1 MQSAIRSTKLSWIA
15 ADQGN
20 FSALLSYLNTVIA
33 GCHPT
38 VLDLD
43 VGGRMGELAVGVGP
57 CALLPLV
64 LPAHLELQPARVLLV
79 QEGRHVEHGHSLLR
93 LRDDKRG
100 H

>member
-1 MQSAIRSTKLSWIA
+1 
-15 ADQGN
+15 
-20 FSALLSYLNTVIA
+20 
-33 GCHPT
+33 
-38 VLDLD
+38 
-43 VGGRMGELAVGVGP
+43 MGELAVGVGP